1 MDSDHMAALSGTVE
15 LSYQMNIRVHP
26 LNLHKTFKN
35 IFKWHPGKYCWHHS
49 HTALG
54 IFFHSDF
61 CGSSDCSLSF
71 SAQGL
76 SLASRSYCAWADFL
90 RVICNQWRINTLASS
105 PLTWDYPESPSRI
118 KFPLPTM
125 VTGLKTHLLLTAFPI
140 SFLMIFS
147 EIPFCISSNNYLQFH
162 FGGAPK

>member
-1 MDSDHMAALSGTVE
+1 MAALSGTFE
-15 LSYQMNIRVHP
+15 FSYQMNIRVHP

-35 IFKWHPGKYCWHHS
+35 IFKWHPGKNTVGTIDIQHL
-49 HTALG
+49 AF
-54 IFFHSDF
+54 FFHSDF

-90 RVICNQWRINTLASS
+90 RVICNQWRINTPASS

-125 VTGLKTHLLLTAFPI
+125 VTGLKTCLLLTAFPI